1 MAAAFYFV
9 YKPPELLLELRGVSA
24 VTVLLAGRLN
34 ILQCMTCPK
43 GNIYLFSLRIV

>member
-24 VTVLLAGRLN
+24 VTVLLAGF
-34 ILQCMTCPK
+34 P
-43 GNIYLFSLRIV
+43 LFCVSSLRIASAKP